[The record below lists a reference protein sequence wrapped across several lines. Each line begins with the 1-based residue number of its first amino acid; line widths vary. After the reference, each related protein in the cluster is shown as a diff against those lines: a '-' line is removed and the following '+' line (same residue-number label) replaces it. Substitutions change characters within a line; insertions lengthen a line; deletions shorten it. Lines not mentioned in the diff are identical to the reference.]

1 MPAGMTRTVLTPKM
15 GENGRTVLETTRI
28 LKGFTL
34 TELALRSGVSKDA
47 LWRFEQPTTK
57 SRRPRP
63 NTAKKIA
70 DALGCAVEA
79 LFTPVTL

>member
-15 GENGRTVLETTRI
+15 GENGRTVLETMRI
-28 LKGFTL
+28 LRGFTL
-34 TELALRSGVSKDA
+34 SSLALASGVSKDA
-47 LWRFEQPTTK
+47 LWRFEQPATK

-70 DALGCAVEA
+70 DALGCAVED
-79 LFTPVTL
+79 LFAPVTV